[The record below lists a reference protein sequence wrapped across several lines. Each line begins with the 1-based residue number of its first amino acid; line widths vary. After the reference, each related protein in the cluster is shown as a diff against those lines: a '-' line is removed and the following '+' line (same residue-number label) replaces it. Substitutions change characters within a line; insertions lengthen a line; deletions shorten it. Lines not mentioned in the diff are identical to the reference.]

1 MLTILRAK
9 LAEKKP
15 TGEQLVGEQRQHRRH
30 TVLFNA
36 SIYPIDV
43 YRDIIIHDASPTGV
57 MGEADIE
64 LEVGQTIHLS
74 LDEKTF
80 HSGAVQWARGRHFG
94 INLQDRLKIS
104 GLSDRID
111 EGYET
116 SHKPREERVGL
127 RLAARLYTSQ
137 PPHPATV
144 KNLSRRGMLLETSPD
159 LLVGQQ
165 LLVRVSDRPL
175 ISGRIQWSHEGRIGL
190 ATEIE
195 VPLLQM
201 IYSED

>member
-1 MLTILRAK
+1 MLAILRAK

-15 TGEQLVGEQRQHRRH
+15 TSEALVGEQRQHRRH
-30 TVLFNA
+30 AVLFSA
-36 SIYPIDV
+36 AIYPIDV
-43 YRDIIIHDASPTGV
+43 YRDIVIHDASPTGV

-64 LEVGQTIHLS
+64 LEVGQTIQLS
-74 LDEKTF
+74 LDQKTF
-80 HSGAVQWARGRHFG
+80 HSGAVQWARGRRFG
-94 INLQDRLKIS
+94 ISLQDRLKIS
-104 GLSDRID
+104 GLSQQID
-111 EGYET
+111 MGHET
-116 SHKPREERVGL
+116 GHKPRQERVGL

-159 LLVGQQ
+159 LLMGQQ
-165 LLVRVSDRPL
+165 LLVRVGDHPL
-175 ISGRIQWSHEGRIGL
+175 ISGRIQWCREGRVGL

-201 IYSED
+201 IYSGD